1 MSIEVI
7 YQGLTIAKGPSF
19 RLQDGGVFI
28 ETDGPM
34 PVATTL
40 SLTHGERAL
49 RGQVR
54 RVTEGAGSGMLIVP
68 SEGKQLPRW
77 LLPLGPTSVANV
89 ELEPEP
95 APPEVKAAP
104 PESPPAPAPAELE
117 AAPPAVASPSAP
129 AEAKSEPAGSD
140 FLPGEPAPDA
150 AEPVAASG
158 HTPSEHDAGAKEE
171 EEEHAAKPTDKKAP
185 AAASAK
191 KKKGRKR

>member
-1 MSIEVI
+1 MGATGRRFASRKGEDLLRCYAMSIEVI

-19 RLQDGGVFI
+19 RLQDGGIFI

-77 LLPLGPTSVANV
+77 LLPIWPRQMVRLWLG
-89 ELEPEP
+89 
-95 APPEVKAAP
+95 
-104 PESPPAPAPAELE
+104 
-117 AAPPAVASPSAP
+117 
-129 AEAKSEPAGSD
+129 
-140 FLPGEPAPDA
+140 
-150 AEPVAASG
+150 
-158 HTPSEHDAGAKEE
+158 
-171 EEEHAAKPTDKKAP
+171 
-185 AAASAK
+185 
-191 KKKGRKR
+191 